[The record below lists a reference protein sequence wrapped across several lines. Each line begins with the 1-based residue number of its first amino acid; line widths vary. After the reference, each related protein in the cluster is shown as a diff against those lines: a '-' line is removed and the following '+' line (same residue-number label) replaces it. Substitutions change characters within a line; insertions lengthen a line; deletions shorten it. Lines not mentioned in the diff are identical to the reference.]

1 MFKAWL
7 KAQSRLKHDKYS
19 LQTDWGSGRADIG
32 ERPRQGE
39 KLAG

>member
-1 MFKAWL
+1 MRGL
-7 KAQSRLKHDKYS
+7 KLSLAEKPDKYS